1 MKKINVFKKAIAA
14 ILVAIMLIGIIPPN
28 TVVFATPSTSSVG
41 TNTSVAMLQ
50 NKTFKST
57 GAAGDAFT
65 DQQKV
70 IFAITP
76 YSLGSDSSSEG
87 NILNSYVIGEEK
99 GKTLTKNDLIYQ
111 TDVENNDKWG
121 YIVKNTTKHHNE
133 KDGNKEYTATF
144 LQKYNN
150 SYIPAFGNSLDILM
164 KGTAN
169 SEKTT
174 LGKVAV
180 TLSGYDQNL
189 YGDEG
194 QDPVYLMDTLYPEYK
209 YSFTRQQQNWTNAV
223 SSVYNTQSLKK
234 SSLLFVSGDLLK
246 YNFADYLWYTSNAL
260 GGMEGKYTQM
270 GFDSD
275 RSNVIYG
282 KYTYPNGSVENS
294 AKPKTGLANGQDT
307 NNIAKDYTRSGT
319 KSAPSGGTL
328 STRFMK
334 EQVDIETDGGV
345 FYSWLEKQ
353 NIWTNTKDKNNKLKL
368 NLVNVDKYYYDAK
381 SKSFK
386 NNNELDDSE
395 TAYKKVS
402 VGPQIDFGNLEKV
415 PASLDTLLKSKSTE
429 AKNLTTEALKLWQ
442 YILYY
447 NYYTENG
454 VIKSGDDITI
464 QEKINDFLR
473 MGCYQTV
480 EKYKKDGSTTNI
492 PTVNYNTDD
501 FKVTAGET
509 SIFNALDDAFLESG
523 SWEGFNQAAEDKFE
537 FLSDLYASHY
547 LDLLICAYV
556 SAYNNDS
563 SSEATKAWREVLKN
577 YCSPEKKNWSANNC
591 SIQITPVSMTSGIV
605 ADGNTPKTVYTAAQ
619 DYVMLVYG
627 IEEAGTVD
635 GDSAAA
641 LNKAFFGFDM
651 NSYETSV
658 INSKTIMTK
667 ANTSSS
673 NKIDFNGQSLWVY
686 NSFYTKLKNCLALNL
701 KSGGSVVS
709 YNNIDNI
716 QSSEHFGASGTINR
730 IFKYVYKVNKSNK
743 TVTESL
749 SGNDWGKLGGVIGSL
764 VLKNTSTYI
773 TNREPLNSINP
784 RETVGN
790 NLILAYQW
798 ENAYQVT
805 AGNTNNKVL
814 LSFEKKSKEDT
825 DNKKLTVD
833 LNKKAET
840 TDNLGYTI
848 QKTDS
853 NMVVTFGTSTNL
865 NSTVFK
871 DIKESDFTSAN
882 LNLGTQSYIK
892 EIRINGKKATDT
904 EMKQLLASKGGLQL
918 SGTGL
923 DKGGRLYKDPSGKEV
938 LYDYIRKPSSTTLIT
953 NKDWIT
959 TAVPNLTKA
968 DATQADVG
976 YYTNDKKN
984 VYPLVNGTKSVN
996 SVQEQLSVL
1005 FGSNFKPSTKYE
1017 IDIEYKRGAALGGK
1031 FTDGNAIDNVFSNT
1045 TSNGIVLTLQYTP
1058 SIAEYR
1064 IAGYDIGTGYVVGW
1078 TDKKDLELGSETK
1091 ETFAGGKVTFK
1102 NTIAEGEYTIAT
1114 ASDALDSKRPA
1125 TLVYLSDSLITNY
1138 NDMLNKASSK
1148 ETVVQTLKNGDQT
1161 FIFTANKVSSY
1172 TYLLVPLKLSTDVKP
1187 FAMNVYYSI
1196 KDGNIV
1202 SAEKVTTSTSPNKF
1216 NSEVTGDDGTTYK
1229 PITNEEYLTD
1239 DYKYECI
1246 NPSANAKFEMS
1257 LIRLAGGTGN
1267 ETDKTITYEDM
1278 LDNLN
1283 AKTMRRVGHNLDT
1296 TKLEWSVTKESDK
1309 TITSMLWIP
1318 VDSTQNDVPT
1328 TVYYVHEKKP
1338 TKVLPT
1344 DKKADAKKG
1353 YAYTTDIT
1361 TEMFVDG
1368 MDYTVKNIEAYYT
1381 VTKTASKL
1389 KAYDTAKALSKVTVT
1404 NTDSKVNIEAVPST
1418 NINVMAIYVLM
1429 EGKEP
1434 IIKESYI
1441 SKPDAYAEL
1450 KEGSIE
1456 YNAALNKNIFNET
1469 FEAMAG
1475 VPSTEALYFTTGG
1488 SEFIVQLAIEST
1500 REKAERKYETLFQD
1514 TDCQFKITVS
1524 LSGGTTGTVVTRQ
1537 FAVNNTSG
1545 AKTATSIVPTAAEKY
1560 YMVNPVGASSYNTT
1574 FSAHT
1579 TASNEITA
1587 TWIGTI
1593 TNADG
1598 GAKPSDHKQAVSWN
1612 PGPSNNAYND
1622 LCATETNSNAYAGNY
1637 GNPGSMGTERNNNY
1651 TWNVSSYNTALQQ
1664 AYTWAKTLE
1673 GFSEGDGNITM
1684 LANSDGVTRSFHI
1697 GNAVIEIKLDNVS
1710 RSGENGSREVVNTQ
1724 ANGTWNGVTPATNTT
1739 SWESFKL
1746 NATNDARLGTTW
1758 REKYG
1763 AVATRG
1769 SSGGC
1774 VKSCWELAKYN
1785 QRPMNSVTY
1794 IGSYSGSGSNP
1805 VLSTYKDPD
1814 TPITDSEGNVTG
1826 SIPGASHT
1834 VYGIECSHAPVNTTF
1849 QYRNSWCGATSETH
1863 TAATHSKG
1871 SGGTDSSTPC
1881 STTSGSHSVHT
1892 CTHSCGSWTPLVE
1905 TEAVQMGTVNYTIK
1919 VSFKNTYTQADG
1931 SKYANE
1937 TVSEAKKTVT
1947 NGILPAHALCGPCCN
1962 HHLPAIEDTWTQQFE
1977 FRTMKITAMKVW
1989 RLDSG
1994 YVTGMDEITD
2004 DNKETLIAGGE
2015 ILQNL
2020 FYNIASTPT
2029 SAAGRLRYSLQTG
2042 QDDNV
2047 YWDEYTSAEKH
2058 IKERTSLCDG
2068 LGKTQSTYNPYTN
2081 GGKGHDEDY
2090 AYGCLYTSSNF
2101 ANGIDTHKKDG
2112 ALNVKYTNLI
2122 SDVRDHKTEEWQRF
2136 DMRRNLDVTVTVI
2149 SDFLVLQSTSGDE
2162 SICYHAA
2169 SQTVKAQENPE
2180 ELIKV
2185 QWSEIY
2191 TNNPLVRKGDDKK
2204 EDTGRTL
2211 NIGSYNGLYQLVNKT
2226 LPVTKYTGLGS
2237 GAKIPTR
2244 FDDNPVTTTTNDG
2257 DREYYS
2263 GLYANRDLKED
2274 GTSINLAEV
2283 KNKRTVIAGS
2293 GYISTPG
2300 RSETRLNRITKPIL
2314 LSLNNI
2320 KQKVTNPNKEY
2331 ETGQSYAFFEEILV
2345 YDKNGGYTWF
2355 YETEKDTVVNKNG
2368 YTMPSSYTTGQEKI
2382 NNIVVHDPVSVVS
2395 ARIIEPTIAKDQR
2408 VLSTSNSASLNKMF
2422 ETAAT
2427 CPGNPADCVNRILAC
2442 TFFTQK
2448 TLARFNIDNHD
2459 KQAEEGF
2466 ERTYIIDTQNGIRIL
2481 SSDSGYVIKEESG
2494 NSYLSTTGKAE
2505 LSIDWS
2511 KVSLDT
2517 SSDLTS
2523 VSIAADITLSD
2534 VAETVIFSTQNAI
2547 LKTLSSNKLQ
2557 LELGNGDIYVSNISL
2572 NKNTKYCFELILSN
2586 GSLTEKLNY
2595 VKLNGTKVS
2604 FIQTVQGSKNVLK
2617 PYLRDVLVVG
2627 YDGTESTMSA
2637 PKSIDNLAIINLAGT
2652 TEHTDACYLYNGDG
2666 TKELICNDPHHQK
2679 DAAGNPLHYDYSSE
2693 VCYKAC
2699 GNDQLHQESANTT
2712 DSTGQKITLANHIF
2726 LDNYFQVYY
2735 ANKGDFAEV
2744 PTLQGISQTT
2754 KVKGMG
2760 YVNNMDTTKW
2770 LREKWIMF
2778 TFSILY
2784 YRESTGTWEQHEA
2797 GEYFKLDKEYEYYNF
2812 YCLLKNNEK
2821 SGAIVEFVSEAINN
2835 EELCTPDRVVKSQD
2849 CPSDNRWATNQE
2861 RFSDKT
2867 AYHSAF
2873 KKYYIDLVGRIGNL
2887 IVEDTNDIRYTNLF
2901 KQSKGKGLWYVDGL
2915 LEQVDSNIQKNFLT
2929 WLSGTDIRG
2938 QRVASLI
2945 EKNIGFNTYGTL
2957 PWATGKESF
2966 TSAIKYTAG
2975 ISSLPLSSDKN
2986 NVLSLSANNL
2996 KLGYKILW
3004 DVSTIGNYESG
3015 NVEVKPY
3022 VYALNTKTG
3031 VLTPVDVYMG
3041 SDAGYNAIN
3050 YFGMYEE
3057 TSAKQQELL
3066 SKLSNY
3072 ALYLDWTESG
3082 RRNYTSA
3089 EQIATANVQ
3098 AARKVPLYDINGN
3111 LITREIVHPASDT
3124 REVLIGTEDDGT
3136 PIYEIRNE
3144 YVPEYIEEVIS
3155 YRELVVPS
3163 GKYNLLGNLQLL
3175 SARETARTF
3184 IGSSKV
3190 SGVKI
3195 NGVEETELINSKN
3208 EQWKYNEHGQRWH
3221 MYIGLP
3227 SNSVF
3232 VPYTDGTHYDPYT
3245 IKTDADGNNYY
3256 IKDEISADNVDYVFL
3271 LTVDITA
3278 FGETY
3283 SVHYDQDSNGT
3294 FKTTDKEGNTVIWN
3308 EDGRF
3313 DNLPTILAVY
3323 QGRSTVDI
3331 TIKQTH

>member
-1 MKKINVFKKAIAA
+1 MKKINMFKRAISA
-14 ILVAIMLIGIIPPN
+14 ILVAVMLISKAPAN
-28 TVVFATPSTSSVG
+28 TVVFASTATVG
-41 TNTSVAMLQ
+41 TNTSVTMLQ
-50 NKTFKST
+50 NSNFKST
-57 GAAGDAFT
+57 GGIGPAYT
-65 DQQKV
+65 EEKV

-76 YSLGSDSSSEG
+76 YTLGSDSSSEG
-87 NILNSYVIGEEK
+87 NILNSYIIGTEN
-99 GKTLTKNDLIYQ
+99 GKTYTKNDLIYQ
-111 TDVENNDKWG
+111 IDVEENDEWG
-121 YIVKNTTKHHNE
+121 YILKNTKQDHADKNG
-133 KDGNKEYTATF
+133 KKVYSGTF
-144 LQKYNN
+144 LSKYNN
-150 SYIPAFGNSLDILM
+150 SYIPKFGNSQDIL
-164 KGTAN
+164 KEGDTSPN
-169 SEKTT
+169 SNSKKIT
-174 LGKVAV
+174 LGKVEV
-180 TLSGYDQNL
+180 PFIGEDNVSYPI
-189 YGDEG
+189 EG
-194 QDPVYLMDTLYPEYK
+194 QAPVYLIDTLYPEYK
-209 YSFTRQQQNWTNAV
+209 YSFTHDQQYWANAG
-223 SSVYNTQSLKK
+223 SSIFNTQPLQK
-234 SSLLFVSGDLLK
+234 SSLLFVSGDLIK
-246 YNFADYLWYTSNAL
+246 YRFADYIWYTSNSL
-260 GGMEGKYTQM
+260 SNMKGSYTKL

-275 RSNVIYG
+275 DSNIIYG
-282 KYTYPNGSVENS
+282 KYTYPNNSVEEN
-294 AKPKTGLANGQDT
+294 AKPKAGLANGQST
-307 NNIAKDYTRSGT
+307 NDIAKDYT
-319 KSAPSGGTL
+319 SGGTKKATSGETL
-328 STRFMK
+328 STLFMK
-334 EQVDIETDGGV
+334 NEIKIENDGGV

-353 NIWTNTKDKNNKLKL
+353 SIWSDDKTLDQ
-368 NLVNVDKYYYDAK
+368 VHVDKYYYDTK
-381 SKSFK
+381 SKNFK
-386 NNNELDDSE
+386 MNNKLDDLKP
-395 TAYKKVS
+395 AYKKVS
-402 VGPQIDFGNLEKV
+402 VGPQINFDNLAKV
-415 PASLDTLLKSKSTE
+415 PANLNALLKSNSTE

-447 NYYTENG
+447 NYYTKAD
-454 VIKSGDDITI
+454 VLHLGDDITI
-464 QEKINDFLR
+464 QEKVNDFLR
-473 MGCYQTV
+473 LGCYQTV
-480 EKYKKDGSTTNI
+480 EKYKKNGSTLFF
-492 PTVNYNTDD
+492 PTVDYNSDD
-501 FKVTAGET
+501 FKVTIDGNR
-509 SIFNALDDAFLESG
+509 SILKELDSMFKESD
-523 SWEGFNQAAEDKFE
+523 SWDGFDKAAEDKFE
-537 FLSDLYASHY
+537 FLTNLYASHY
-547 LDLLICAYV
+547 LDLLISAYV
-556 SAYNNDS
+556 CAYNNDPNS
-563 SSEATKAWREVLKN
+563 QATKAWSDVLVS
-577 YCSPEKKNWSANNC
+577 YCSPEKNNWSANNC
-591 SIQITPVSMTSGIV
+591 SIQITPVTMAFGLV
-605 ADGNTPKTVYTAAQ
+605 ADRKEVKCVYTAAQ

-627 IEEAGTVD
+627 IEEPGTVD
-635 GDSAAA
+635 EDSMAS
-641 LNKAFFGFDM
+641 LNKAFFGYDANFVT
-651 NSYETSV
+651 TS
-658 INSKTIMTK
+658 ITNSKTVKTK
-667 ANTSSS
+667 ANTATS
-673 NKIDFNGQSLWVY
+673 NKINFNGENIWVY
-686 NSFYTKLKNCLALNL
+686 ESFYTKLKNCLTLNL
-701 KSGGSVVS
+701 KNGGSVTS
-709 YNNIDNI
+709 YTNIDRI
-716 QSSEHFGASGTINR
+716 QSEGHFGASGTVNR
-730 IFKYVYKVNKSNK
+730 VYKYLFSVNKSSK

-749 SGNDWGKLGGVIGSL
+749 SKNDWGKIGGGIGSL
-764 VLKNTSTYI
+764 ILSNKSSYT
-773 TNREPLNSINP
+773 TNREFIKDINP
-784 RETVGN
+784 KETVGS
-790 NLILAYQW
+790 NLIIAYQW
-798 ENAYQVT
+798 ENLYQV
-805 AGNTNNKVL
+805 ASSKKNIGLSFVKNSKDNTNRDKM
-814 LSFEKKSKEDT
+814 
-825 DNKKLTVD
+825 TVD
-833 LNKKAET
+833 LNKKAEKA
-840 TDNLGYTI
+840 DDLDYTI
-848 QKTDS
+848 QKDGS
-853 NMVVTFGTSTNL
+853 NTVVTLKTSTNL
-865 NSTVFK
+865 SSTIFK
-871 DIKESDFTSAN
+871 GVKASTIESAN
-882 LNLGTQSYIK
+882 LNLGTQAYIK
-892 EIRINGKKATDT
+892 EIRIKDTKATDA
-904 EMKQLLASKGGLQL
+904 ELKKLLDAKGGLQL
-918 SGTGL
+918 TGTVL
-923 DKGGRLYKDPSGKEV
+923 DKKVLPKEDTTIEDV
-938 LYDYIRKPSSTTLIT
+938 LYDYIRKKDSTALIT

-959 TAVPNLTKA
+959 EAIPNRTEKGASLA
-968 DATQADVG
+968 GVG
-976 YYTNDKKN
+976 YYSNTISD
-984 VYPLVNGTKSVN
+984 VIDIVN
-996 SVQEQLSVL
+996 SKIAVDDKVVKEQLTVA

-1017 IDIEYKRGAALGGK
+1017 IDIGFKREAALGGK
-1031 FTDGNAIDNVFSNT
+1031 YKSGSKIDNDFDGI
-1045 TSNGIVLTLQYTP
+1045 TSNEIVLTLQYTP
-1058 SIAEYR
+1058 SIAEYKVV
-1064 IAGYDIGTGYVVGW
+1064 GYDIKTGYIVGW
-1078 TDKKDLELGSETK
+1078 TDKKELTLGSETK
-1091 ETFAGGKVTFK
+1091 EVFTNGKISFK
-1102 NTIAEGEYTIAT
+1102 EKLTNNEYTIA
-1114 ASDALDSKRPA
+1114 ANSEALNSKRPS
-1125 TLVYLSDSLITNY
+1125 TLIYISDDQITNY
-1138 NDMLNKASSK
+1138 DNLLKIASSK
-1148 ETVVQTLKNGDQT
+1148 TEVVQKQTGNDQVFT
-1161 FIFTANKVSSY
+1161 FTADKASSY
-1172 TYLLVPLKLSTDVKP
+1172 TYLLVPLDLASQNIMPITL
-1187 FAMNVYYSI
+1187 NVYYSI

-1328 TVYYVHEKKP
+1328 TVYYVDEKKP
-1338 TKVLPT
+1338 TKVLKT

-1389 KAYDTAKALSKVTVT
+1389 KVYDTAKALSKVTVT

-1514 TDCQFKITVS
+1514 TDCQFKITDS
-1524 LSGGTTGTVVTRQ
+1524 LSGGTTGTVVTKQ

-1574 FSAHT
+1574 FSAHN

-2004 DNKETLIAGGE
+2004 DNKETLIAEGE

-2112 ALNVKYTNLI
+2112 ALNVKYTNLV
-2122 SDVRDHKTEEWQRF
+2122 SDVRDRKTEEWQRF

-2211 NIGSYNGLYQLVNKT
+2211 NIGSYNGLYQLVNKM

-2244 FDDNPVTTTTNDG
+2244 FDDNPVTTTANDG

-2408 VLSTSNSASLNKMF
+2408 VLSTSNSASLNEMF

-2448 TLARFNIDNHD
+2448 TLAKFNIDNHD
-2459 KQAEEGF
+2459 KQTEEGF

-2557 LELGNGDIYVSNISL
+2557 LELGNGDTYVSNISL
-2572 NKNTKYCFELILSN
+2572 NKNTKYSFELILSN

-2604 FIQTVQGSKNVLK
+2604 FIQTVQGSKSVLK

-2627 YDGTESTMSA
+2627 YDGTESTISA
-2637 PKSIDNLAIINLAGT
+2637 PKSIDNLTIIKLAGT
-2652 TEHTDACYLYNGDG
+2652 TEHTDACYLYSGDG

-2679 DAAGNPLHYDYSSE
+2679 DAAGNPLHYNYSSE

-2735 ANKGDFAEV
+2735 ANKGDFAEA

-2770 LREKWIMF
+2770 LREKWVMF

-3111 LITREIVHPASDT
+3111 LVKREIIHPASDT
-3124 REVLIGTEDDGT
+3124 REVFIGTEDDGT
-3136 PIYEIRNE
+3136 PIYEIQNE

-3256 IKDEISADNVDYVFL
+3256 IKDEISADNEDYVFL